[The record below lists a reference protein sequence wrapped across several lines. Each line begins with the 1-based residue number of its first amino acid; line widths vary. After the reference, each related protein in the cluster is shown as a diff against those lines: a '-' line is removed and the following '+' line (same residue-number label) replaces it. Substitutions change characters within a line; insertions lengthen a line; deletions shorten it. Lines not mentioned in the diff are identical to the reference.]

1 MPLLRCQ
8 RCDLAYEVPAA
19 VAVRLPTSLA
29 RCSCGELIGL
39 REVLAARFASAGDL
53 AELDLSEYAV
63 PTPLIASEEPA
74 AEKDETEA
82 TVPRSVRVIARGQE
96 GSIDALFT
104 VGEYPLV
111 IGRSGAHI
119 ELGDAELSIRHC
131 EIAVRGASLILR
143 DCDSHTGTFLDGE
156 PVTEA
161 LLGEGM
167 HLVRAGSALICVEP
181 TDEPGEPV
189 QPIELPSE
197 SLQQAS
203 PALMRKLL
211 ESGARKMRQGVRQR
225 MLVGIEG
232 PAQGREYEIPDRGLI
247 VGREGDVRVPDE
259 FLSRKHFSL
268 VIDEQ
273 GWVRIKDLE
282 SRNGTFLN
290 TLPARNTRI
299 HPGDQIRAGQSVFR
313 VEERE
318 AEASQKSEGRRQ
330 K

>member
-39 REVLAARFASAGDL
+39 REVLAARFATAGDL
-53 AELDLSEYAV
+53 EELDLSGFV
-63 PTPLIASEEPA
+63 VLTPLIGGEEPA
-74 AEKDETEA
+74 IEEEEISEA
-82 TVPRSVRVIARGQE
+82 VPRNVRVIARGAE
-96 GSIDALFT
+96 DSTDAIFT
-104 VGEYPLV
+104 VSDHPLV
-111 IGRSGAHI
+111 IGRRGAHV
-119 ELGDAELSIRHC
+119 ELDDAELSIRHC
-131 EIAVRGASLILR
+131 EIAVRGASLVLR

-161 LLGEGM
+161 LLTEGM

-181 TDEPGEPV
+181 TEEAGVPV
-189 QPIELPSE
+189 EPIEFSSE
-197 SLQQAS
+197 NLREAS
-203 PALMRKLL
+203 PALMKKLL
-211 ESGARKMRQGVRQR
+211 ESGARKMRQGIRHH

-232 PAQGREYEIPDRGLI
+232 PAKGREYPIPVRGLI

-290 TLPARNTRI
+290 TLPARNTKI

-313 VEERE
+313 VEDREGER
-318 AEASQKSEGRRQ
+318 K
-330 K
+330 